1 MQTLDPTLMST
12 VAALCA
18 AVLMVHAGIG
28 KRMLTWRPERVRK
41 LRPRNLQR
49 MRRRWRR

>member
-18 AVLMVHAGIG
+18 AVLMVHAGIA
-28 KRMLTWRPERVRK
+28 KRMLSWRPDTA
-41 LRPRNLQR
+41 RNP
-49 MRRRWRR
+49 RRRRSRRIRRRRH

>member
-1 MQTLDPTLMST
+1 MQPLDPTLMST

-28 KRMLTWRPERVRK
+28 KRMLS
-41 LRPRNLQR
+41 
-49 MRRRWRR
+49 WRRGTARNNTSSSIS